1 MNGIPSLGHATFIC
15 TMLRALEL
23 FTYQGC
29 DGYVIVHAR
38 VFTVKT
44 FVHFHSANP
53 FMIDRYFFFV
63 FEEKT

>member
-1 MNGIPSLGHATFIC
+1 MNSIPALGHATFIC

-23 FTYQGC
+23 FTSQGC
-29 DGYVIVHAR
+29 DGYAIV

-53 FMIDRYFFFV
+53 FMSDRYCV
-63 FEEKT
+63 SEKKNIP